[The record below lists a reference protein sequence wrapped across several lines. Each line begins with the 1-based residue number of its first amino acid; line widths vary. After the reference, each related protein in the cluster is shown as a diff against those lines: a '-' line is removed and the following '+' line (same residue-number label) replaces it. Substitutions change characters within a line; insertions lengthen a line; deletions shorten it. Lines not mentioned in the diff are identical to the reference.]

1 MKLKL
6 VNKIMAQHQTL
17 TTEMLILPDGK
28 ILAHNITP
36 AMAALLSELNPA
48 DQPMKCRAAPANR
61 LGPTLPALLTP

>member
-36 AMAALLSELNPA
+36 VMAAVLSGLNPA
-48 DQPMKCRAAPANR
+48 DQPMKCRAAP
-61 LGPTLPALLTP
+61 PTAQAPRFPQ